1 MECLIGMALLELQNL
16 TSIIYGEGGVETRAV
31 DSISISVES
40 GETVCV
46 VGESGSGK
54 SLMALSIMRLIEL
67 EAAAAHRGRV
77 NFKGENLL
85 EKSQSE
91 MRKVRG
97 QQIAMVFQEP
107 MTALNPVISIG
118 RQLRQV
124 EKYHLERRGSSN
136 RTIRGDNP
144 RLVKVLSDVGIADAQ
159 SVLRHYPHQLSGGMR
174 QRVMIA
180 MALLGSPDLL
190 IADEPTTALDVT
202 TQAQILELLM
212 KLQREIGMA
221 ILLITHD
228 MAVASQVA
236 HRIAVMYA
244 GKIIEES
251 ETMQILNAPK
261 HPYTKGL
268 IASVPSMKNE
278 PGSRLASIKGSV
290 PSLDQT
296 FNCCRFSPRCD
307 YASGVCFEL
316 PPVLELI
323 PGGSKVACWH
333 AEKLMAES

>member
-1 MECLIGMALLELQNL
+1 MTLLELQSL
-16 TSIIYGEGGVETRAV
+16 TSIIYGDDNRETTAV
-31 DSISISVES
+31 DSVSLSVNA

-54 SLMALSIMRLIEL
+54 SMMALSIMRLIEL
-67 EAAAAHRGRV
+67 EAAAGHRGKV
-77 NFKGENLL
+77 NFKGVNLL
-85 EKSQSE
+85 GKSQRE
-91 MRKVRG
+91 MRMVRG

-107 MTALNPVISIG
+107 MTALNPVINIG
-118 RQLRQV
+118 KQLLQV
-124 EKYHLERRGSSN
+124 DKYHPKKKHPGIQRKGKSN
-136 RTIRGDNP
+136 S
-144 RLVKVLSDVGIADAQ
+144 RLVKALVDVGIADPET
-159 SVLRHYPHQLSGGMR
+159 VLHRYPHQLSGGMR

-202 TQAQILELLM
+202 TQAQILELLS
-212 KLQREIGMA
+212 KLQAERGMA

-244 GKIIEES
+244 GVIIEEAQ
-251 ETMQILNAPK
+251 TQQILKSPK

-268 IASVPSMKNE
+268 MAAVPSMTTV
-278 PGSRLASIKGSV
+278 PRSRLTSIRGSV

-296 FNCCRFSPRCD
+296 FSGCRFSPRCEH
-307 YASGVCFEL
+307 ASGVCFEVAPSL
-316 PPVLELI
+316 TDTDI
-323 PGGSKVACWH
+323 GTKVACWK
-333 AEKLMAES
+333 AEELLADL